1 MRNLVIQY
9 YIDIQKYTQPGY
21 NNLKPSPIE
30 EYSTHSFKQYCGKFD
45 LDYCRITEPKINF
58 KHPTWERF
66 DLWTDPSW
74 WGRYEQIMYVDS
86 DVVALPDAPNVF
98 ELYKDLDTFKFA
110 KYDRYRKMPVE
121 IHASSNRD
129 TIFKDIDPAIIQ
141 RKRFQTGVFIL
152 TKKIAEAMLSTVKEY
167 SKCEVDDGQFLN
179 WAVMHSGVP
188 YTEMDLKFN
197 VKNNGQYI
205 KDKIYFMHCAG
216 GKKHKKASK
225 IWHLMKEYYPTV
237 QVDLSVL
244 QD

>member
-66 DLWTDPSW
+66 DLWTDTSW
-74 WGRYEQIMYVDS
+74 WDRYEQIMYVDS
-86 DVVALPDAPNVF
+86 DVVALPGAPNVF

-110 KYDRYRKMPVE
+110 RYNRYRKMPVE
-121 IHASSNRD
+121 VHASSNRD
-129 TIFKDIDPAIIQ
+129 TIFKDIDPAVIQ
-141 RKRFQTGVFIL
+141 KKRFQTGVFIL

-167 SKCEVDDGQFLN
+167 PKCEVDDGQFLN

-188 YTEMDLKFN
+188 YTEMDSKFN
-197 VKNNGQYI
+197 VKNNGQYR

-216 GKKHKKASK
+216 GKKHKKYSK
-225 IWHLMKEYYPTV
+225 IWTLMKKYYPTI

>member
-167 SKCEVDDGQFLN
+167 SKCKVDDGQFLN